1 MSETHVHVRSRRA
14 APVTPF
20 LQSNSGGPARSRILR
35 NGPSTEWRPAESNYV
50 TELARG
56 DINAADELF
65 VELIKP
71 ADMPA
76 MIRITWPPQP
86 TIMQPRRFAEIASEA
101 MRILG
106 RANVALTQFRRV
118 RRL

>member
-1 MSETHVHVRSRRA
+1 MEPAV
-14 APVTPF
+14 
-20 LQSNSGGPARSRILR
+20 SNH
-35 NGPSTEWRPAESNYV
+35 V

-56 DINAADELF
+56 DITAADELF

-86 TIMQPRRFAEIASEA
+86 TVVQPARFADTASFIVRLFA
-101 MRILG
+101 
-106 RANVALTQFRRV
+106 RANTELTRIRA

>member
-1 MSETHVHVRSRRA
+1 VSETHVHVRSRRV

-20 LQSNSGGPARSRILR
+20 LQSDSGGPARSRILR

-86 TIMQPRRFAEIASEA
+86 TVVQPARFADTASFIVRLFARASTELT
-101 MRILG
+101 RI
-106 RANVALTQFRRV
+106 RA